1 MLNPRQLA
9 LVNLLEQFTIIGM
22 KLSRNDIQKHLPLE
36 YPRTSESDYH
46 DTGLHQITKDIH
58 DINSDTTTDALILS
72 TPQGIWLANE
82 QEVYIRLQAER
93 SAIIKR
99 FILLQNKLKKAKNNK
114 QMTFNFDD
122 LNIFTKETLQ

>member
-22 KLSRNDIQKHLPLE
+22 KLSRNDIQKHLPIE

-46 DTGLHQITKDIH
+46 DGGLHQITKDIH